1 MSELYN
7 RIGQLCETRGIT
19 ITEMCR
25 LSGASRG
32 SLTDLKKDRINT
44 LKAETLKKIA
54 DLFEVSIDYL
64 ITGELSETE
73 KAPALTKKDERD
85 IAKDME
91 RLRQS
96 LETGD
101 GLMID
106 GDPLS
111 DEAKESILAAM
122 KMGLEIAKVKNKEK
136 YTPKKY
142 RKETGN
148 D

>member
-64 ITGELSETE
+64 ITGEFSETE
-73 KAPALTKKDERD
+73 KSPRPVCGRSKKLR
-85 IAKDME
+85 
-91 RLRQS
+91 RLPEFRS
-96 LETGD
+96 
-101 GLMID
+101 I
-106 GDPLS
+106 
-111 DEAKESILAAM
+111 ES
-122 KMGLEIAKVKNKEK
+122 G
-136 YTPKKY
+136 
-142 RKETGN
+142 
-148 D
+148 

>member
-64 ITGELSETE
+64 ITGEFSETE

-85 IAKDME
+85 IADFME
-91 RLRQS
+91 A
-96 LETGD
+96 LEGGD
-101 GLMID
+101 TLMYY
-106 GDPLS
+106 GEPLS
-111 DEAKESILAAM
+111 EEAKESIRAAM
-122 KMGLEIAKVKNKEK
+122 QLGIGAAKLEAKRKF
-136 YTPKKY
+136 TPKKY
-142 RKETGN
+142 RKE
-148 D
+148 

>member
-64 ITGELSETE
+64 ITGEFSETE
-73 KAPALTKKDERD
+73 KSPALTKKDERD
-85 IAKDME
+85 IADFME
-91 RLRQS
+91 A
-96 LETGD
+96 LEGSDT
-101 GLMID
+101 LMYY
-106 GDPLS
+106 GEPLS
-111 DEAKESILAAM
+111 EEAKESIRAAM
-122 KMGLEIAKVKNKEK
+122 QLGIGAAKLEAKRKF
-136 YTPKKY
+136 TPKKY
-142 RKETGN
+142 RKE
-148 D
+148 